1 MLARQIN
8 VKSHH
13 TTFVFDTH
21 RTGGNTE
28 LLDQTIQSQSER
40 VCCVLVLERF
50 SNLYT
55 SVDTPASVNNIPHH
69 KTQSGFPLILSM
81 SSDSKNGRLR
91 CTQLET
97 EPVSQFL
104 WHWAPMRWCWQM
116 LAPPDSLHV
125 FLMRWCWQ
133 MLAPP
138 HSLHWLLW
146 RWCGHTLRGFFFF
159 ESPAS
164 AASASSRLRRLRV
177 LLLPT
182 CAASSG
188 TARCVL
194 SPSSSSPPA
203 APPAAPR
210 PPTPSSIAL
219 LPVPDST
226 VGRFSQPSNCRTH
239 AASKRVN

>member
-1 MLARQIN
+1 MSGRDCVLARQIN

-116 LAPPDSLHV
+116 LAPP
-125 FLMRWCWQ
+125 
-133 MLAPP
+133 

-210 PPTPSSIAL
+210 PPTHR
-219 LPVPDST
+219 PVASPT
-226 VGRFSQPSNCRTH
+226 VGRFSQPSNCRRPICLE
-239 AASKRVN
+239 AAGARRRRRG